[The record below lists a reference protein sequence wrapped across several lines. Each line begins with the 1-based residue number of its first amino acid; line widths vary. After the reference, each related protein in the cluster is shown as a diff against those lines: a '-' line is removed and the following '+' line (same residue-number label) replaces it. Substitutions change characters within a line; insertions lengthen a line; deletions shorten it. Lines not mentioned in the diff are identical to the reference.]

1 MEAWRSQ
8 GQAPQK
14 NAASKQPSSS
24 TTSSSSTAT
33 TTTTTSSSSSTSS
46 AVSAQTLAQSLATQL
61 EEEQSAVAAR
71 IAQRRLEA
79 EARLQQAAS
88 DLARTRQLRQQ
99 QNSVHSNDDD
109 AKETG
114 AADDKDLLRPPLAPS
129 ADEKPLP
136 DWEEEETDKGRPQRR
151 EVHLDDSDILEE
163 DDGQHGGHDDDDEE
177 GDVLMHSVRI
187 EFVESILHEG
197 RPAEVETNEQMCVVE
212 YASDS
217 D

>member
-14 NAASKQPSSS
+14 NASSKQPSSS
-24 TTSSSSTAT
+24 TTSSSTAT
-33 TTTTTSSSSSTSS
+33 TTTSSSSSSTSS

-99 QNSVHSNDDD
+99 QNSIHSNDDD

-114 AADDKDLLRPPLAPS
+114 AGDDKDLLRPPLAPS
-129 ADEKPLP
+129 ADEKPHP
-136 DWEEEETDKGRPQRR
+136 DWEEEETDEGRPQRR
-151 EVHLDDSDILEE
+151 EVHLDDSEILEE
-163 DDGQHGGHDDDDEE
+163 DDGQHGGHDDDDDDEE